1 LDYFVYIGTYTG
13 SGSEGIYGYRFD
25 AITGNFK
32 RIGLAAEAENPS
44 FLAVHPNGKF
54 LYAVN
59 EIADFKGQSSG
70 SVSAFAIDP
79 DSGELKLVGKTA
91 SLGAMPAY
99 ISLDQRG
106 RYALV
111 ANYQGGSVA
120 VFPLA
125 ESGDLLAPSAFVDHS
140 EASRKA
146 GSQKSSHAHAIRVS
160 KDNQFAIAADLGL
173 DQLLVYRFDEARGLL
188 SPHQPAAAE
197 LKPGAGPRH
206 LSFHPNGK
214 WLYVAN
220 ELDSSVTA
228 FSYQAEAGSLH
239 DLETMSTLPGS
250 FAGRNSP
257 GEILVDQK
265 GRFLYVSNRG
275 HDSIAVFAI
284 DSGTGRL
291 TAIEQVPTGGRT
303 PRNFAL
309 DPTGNWV
316 FAANQDSNQVV
327 LLALDQERGRLT
339 PSLNTL
345 EVSSPV
351 CVAFAP
357 AF

>member
-1 LDYFVYIGTYTG
+1 LEYLVYIGTYTG

-25 AITGNFK
+25 AMSGGFE

-59 EIADFKGQSSG
+59 EIENFAGQSSG

-79 DSGELKLVGKTA
+79 RSGELKLLGKIA

-99 ISLDQRG
+99 VSLDQRG

-120 VFPLA
+120 VFPVS
-125 ESGDLLAPSAFVDHS
+125 ESGDLLAPSAFVDHN

-146 GSQKSSHAHAIRVS
+146 GSQKPSHAHAIRVS

-173 DQLLVYRFDEARGLL
+173 DQLLVYRFDETRGLL
-188 SPHQPAAAE
+188 GSHQPPAAQ

-220 ELDSSVTA
+220 ELDSTVTA
-228 FSYQAEAGSLH
+228 FSYQDGGLD
-239 DLETMSTLPGS
+239 DLETMSTLPAG

-257 GEILVDQK
+257 AEILVDQE

-284 DSGTGRL
+284 DSASGRL
-291 TAIEQVPTGGRT
+291 TAIEHIPTGGRT

-309 DPTGNWV
+309 DPTGNWM
-316 FAANQDSNQVV
+316 FAANQDSSQVV
-327 LLALDQERGRLT
+327 LFALHQDRGRLT
-339 PSLNTL
+339 ANPNTL

-351 CVAFAP
+351 CIAFAP

>member
-13 SGSEGIYGYRFD
+13 SGSQGIYGYRFD
-25 AITGNFK
+25 AITGDFE

-44 FLAVHPNGKF
+44 FLAVHPHGRF

-59 EIADFKGQSSG
+59 EIADFEGQSSG

-79 DSGELKLVGKTA
+79 HSGELKLSGKIA

-99 ISLDQRG
+99 VSLDRRG

-120 VFPLA
+120 VFPVA
-125 ESGDLLAPSAFVDHS
+125 ESGGLLAPSAFVDHT

-146 GSQKSSHAHAIRVS
+146 GSQKSSHAHAIRVA
-160 KDNQFAIAADLGL
+160 KDNKFAIAADLGL
-173 DQLLVYRFDEARGLL
+173 DQLLVYRFDETRGLL

-220 ELDSSVTA
+220 EFDSTVTA
-228 FSYQAEAGSLH
+228 FSYHAEAGALRH
-239 DLETMSTLPGS
+239 LETMSTLPPG

-257 GEILVDQK
+257 AEILVDQK
-265 GRFLYVSNRG
+265 GGFLYVSNRG

-284 DSGTGRL
+284 DSGSGRL

-309 DPTGNWV
+309 DPTGNWM

-327 LLALDQERGRLT
+327 LFALNQDRGRLT

-345 EVSSPV
+345 PVGSPV
-351 CVAFAP
+351 CIAFAP
-357 AF
+357 AV